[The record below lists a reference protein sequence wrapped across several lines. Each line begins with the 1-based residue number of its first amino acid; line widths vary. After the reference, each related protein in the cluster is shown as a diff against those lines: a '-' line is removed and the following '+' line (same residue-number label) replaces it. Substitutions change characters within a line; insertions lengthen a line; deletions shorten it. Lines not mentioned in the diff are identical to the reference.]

1 MEPENPLKNYAEL
14 RRVERLQ
21 SRRENFLTTL
31 RNVCKE
37 KQYSY
42 QQITGADDLNE
53 AQWIEFRFIPKK
65 NNENLPDYEFHKLVD
80 SLVNE
85 LNSDEYYIT
94 WYEHPSGVQAVKV
107 EIDES

>member
-65 NNENLPDYEFHKLVD
+65 IMRI
-80 SLVNE
+80 SLIM
-85 LNSDEYYIT
+85 NSIN
-94 WYEHPSGVQAVKV
+94 WWIVW
-107 EIDES
+107 